1 MDKLFLDDYSDQVE
15 FWQRFLRQRRQDFF
29 LAPLPEKANAAPIGG

>member
-15 FWQRFLRQRRQDFF
+15 FWQRFLRQRRQEKI
-29 LAPLPEKANAAPIGG
+29 LAPLPETANAAPIGG